1 MEQNTRNQF
10 NAFLEA
16 AGFHGGYAGGVP
28 QDPNL
33 NTATS
38 DTARAIADKLY
49 AIAPNGMAGLQAL
62 KEALANLE
70 TSISN
75 A

>member
-1 MEQNTRNQF
+1 MEQNTRNHF
-10 NAFLEA
+10 NTFLETA
-16 AGFHGGYAGGVP
+16 DFHDDYAGGVP

-38 DTARAIADKLY
+38 DTTRAIADKLY
-49 AIAPNGMAGLQAL
+49 AVAPNVMAGLQAL

-70 TSISN
+70 TSMSN